1 MSVFDGNY
9 GGYRPMYNPFQNQ
22 YQVQPALQYQNPFLN
37 QQNNFQNQYQQ
48 TPQTQQPLQQTGMS
62 APTVHADILQV
73 KDEEEGRKT
82 PVDVG
87 TSKMM
92 ITKDE
97 SEIFVK
103 SAFANGEYDF
113 IIYRRQPKKNP
124 EPEKPAIDLSDYL
137 TKEEFEKRIAAL
149 TFQSAPVKKTAR
161 KEAGD
166 E

>member
-9 GGYRPMYNPFQNQ
+9 SGYRPMYNPFQNQ
-22 YQVQPALQYQNPFLN
+22 VQPVMQYQNPYLN
-37 QQNNFQNQYQQ
+37 QQNNFQNQFQQ
-48 TPQTQQPLQQTGMS
+48 MPQNQPAAQSSGMS

-73 KDEEEGRKT
+73 KDEDEGRKT

-97 SEIFVK
+97 GEIYVK

-113 IIYRRQPKKNP
+113 VIYQRQPKKTP
-124 EPEKPAIDLSDYL
+124 EPEKLAIDLSDYL

-149 TFQSAPVKKTAR
+149 TFQSAAAKKNVR

>member
-9 GGYRPMYNPFQNQ
+9 GGYRPMYNPFQYQNQ
-22 YQVQPALQYQNPFLN
+22 PVPQYQNPYLN
-37 QQNNFQNQYQQ
+37 QQNNFQNQFQQ
-48 TPQTQQPLQQTGMS
+48 TPQTQQPPQQTGMS

-73 KDEEEGRKT
+73 KDEDEGRKT

-113 IIYRRQPKKNP
+113 IVYLRQPKKNP

-137 TKEEFEKRIAAL
+137 TKEEFEKRIATL
-149 TFQSAPVKKTAR
+149 TFQSAAKKTTR

>member
-22 YQVQPALQYQNPFLN
+22 YQVQPAIQYQNPYLN
-37 QQNNFQNQYQQ
+37 QQNNFQYQQ
-48 TPQTQQPLQQTGMS
+48 TPQTPQTAQQTGMS

-113 IIYRRQPKKNP
+113 IVYLRQPKKNP

-149 TFQSAPVKKTAR
+149 TFQSTAVKKNTR

>member
-37 QQNNFQNQYQQ
+37 QQNQYQQ
-48 TPQTQQPLQQTGMS
+48 APQTQQAAQPSGMS

-113 IIYRRQPKKNP
+113 IVYLRQPKKNP

-149 TFQSAPVKKTAR
+149 TFQSAPAKKTAR

>member
-9 GGYRPMYNPFQNQ
+9 GGYRPMYNPFQYQNQ
-22 YQVQPALQYQNPFLN
+22 PVLQYQNPYLN
-37 QQNNFQNQYQQ
+37 QQNNFQSQFQQAPQNQQA
-48 TPQTQQPLQQTGMS
+48 PQQTGMS

-73 KDEEEGRKT
+73 KDEDEGRKT

-113 IIYRRQPKKNP
+113 IIYQRQPKKNP
-124 EPEKPAIDLSDYL
+124 VPEKPAIDLSEYL
-137 TKEEFEKRIAAL
+137 TKDEFEKRIAAL
-149 TFQSAPVKKTAR
+149 TFQSTAAKKTAR
-161 KEAGD
+161 KEVGD

>member
-9 GGYRPMYNPFQNQ
+9 GGYRPMYNPFQ
-22 YQVQPALQYQNPFLN
+22 VQPLPQFQNPFLN
-37 QQNNFQNQYQQ
+37 QQNNFQNQAQQ
-48 TPQTQQPLQQTGMS
+48 TAQPSGMS

-73 KDEEEGRKT
+73 KDEDEGRKT

-113 IIYRRQPKKNP
+113 IIYKRQPKKNP

-149 TFQSAPVKKTAR
+149 TLQSTAAKKSTR

>member
-22 YQVQPALQYQNPFLN
+22 YQVQPLPQFQNPFLN
-37 QQNNFQNQYQQ
+37 QQNNFQNQAQQ
-48 TPQTQQPLQQTGMS
+48 TAQPSGMS

-73 KDEEEGRKT
+73 KDEDEGRKT

-113 IIYRRQPKKNP
+113 IVYKRQPKKNP
-124 EPEKPAIDLSDYL
+124 ESEKPAIDLSDYL

-149 TFQSAPVKKTAR
+149 TFQSTAAKKSTR

>member
-22 YQVQPALQYQNPFLN
+22 YQVQPVPQYQNPYLN
-37 QQNNFQNQYQQ
+37 QQNNFQNQFQQ
-48 TPQTQQPLQQTGMS
+48 TPQTAQQTGMS

-73 KDEEEGRKT
+73 KDEDEGRKT

-113 IIYRRQPKKNP
+113 IVYQRQPKKNP
-124 EPEKPAIDLSDYL
+124 EPEKLAIDLSDYL

-149 TFQSAPVKKTAR
+149 TFQSAAKKATR

>member
-22 YQVQPALQYQNPFLN
+22 YPVQPVPQYQNPYLN
-37 QQNNFQNQYQQ
+37 QQNNFQNQFQQ
-48 TPQTQQPLQQTGMS
+48 TTQTQQPPQQTGMS

-73 KDEEEGRKT
+73 KDEDEGRKT

-113 IIYRRQPKKNP
+113 IVYLRQPKKNP
-124 EPEKPAIDLSDYL
+124 EPEKLAIDLSEYL

-149 TFQSAPVKKTAR
+149 TFQSAAKKTTR

>member
-9 GGYRPMYNPFQNQ
+9 GGYRPMYNPFQ
-22 YQVQPALQYQNPFLN
+22 YQVQPTLQYQNPYLN

-48 TPQTQQPLQQTGMS
+48 APQTQQAVQSSGMS

-73 KDEEEGRKT
+73 NDEEEGRKT

-113 IIYRRQPKKNP
+113 IIYQRQPKKNP
-124 EPEKPAIDLSDYL
+124 ESEKPAIDLSDYL

>member
-22 YQVQPALQYQNPFLN
+22 YQVQPLPQFQNPFLN
-37 QQNNFQNQYQQ
+37 QQNNFQNQAQQ
-48 TPQTQQPLQQTGMS
+48 TAQPSGMS

-73 KDEEEGRKT
+73 KDEDEGRKT

-113 IIYRRQPKKNP
+113 IVYKRQPKKNP

-149 TFQSAPVKKTAR
+149 TLQSTAAKKSTR

>member
-9 GGYRPMYNPFQNQ
+9 GGYRPMYNPFQYQNQ
-22 YQVQPALQYQNPFLN
+22 PVLQYQNPYLN
-37 QQNNFQNQYQQ
+37 QQNNFQNQFQQ
-48 TPQTQQPLQQTGMS
+48 TPQTQQSPQQTGMS

-73 KDEEEGRKT
+73 KDEDEGRKT

-113 IIYRRQPKKNP
+113 IIYLRQPKKNP

-149 TFQSAPVKKTAR
+149 TFQSAAKKTTR